1 MIENNDKHINTLNDN
16 KTGSTNCE
24 FLREMIHNCEKTRKE
39 KSVNKVG
46 QYTCKPCN
54 YKTKRKNDYRK
65 HVETNKH
72 KWNVE
77 NIEVIP
83 CVIDEPIYTCHNC
96 HAKYSHRSNL
106 YRHRRKCKKEGSKVK
121 KDRILETLLKDNET
135 LHEQIMEIKN
145 KPQIVNNLYK
155 NKYVNVVQFLNDD
168 CKDAF
173 NLSDFVNMIQVSTTD
188 LQYMEENGYIQG
200 IQNSFIRQL
209 KTTEE
214 KKRPIHCTD
223 FKRKQF
229 YIKENNIWD
238 KDNENEQLLDALN
251 TINMNQLKV
260 LEDWKDNNEWFLNDT
275 NHDKLNNIFVEITQM
290 YGDDKD
296 KITRKLIH
304 EISNATSL
312 GKLDNI

>member
-1 MIENNDKHINTLNDN
+1 MIEINDKQDKKKYKNETE
-16 KTGSTNCE
+16 KKKCE
-24 FLREMIHNCEKTRKE
+24 FLREMIQNCEKTRKE
-39 KSVNKVG
+39 KSVNKST

-65 HVETNKH
+65 HMETNKH

-77 NIEVIP
+77 HEVIVP
-83 CVIDEPIYTCHNC
+83 CVVSEATYVCDIC
-96 HAKYSHRSNL
+96 HAKYTHRSNL
-106 YRHRRKCKKEGSKVK
+106 YRHKRKCKKEEIVACE
-121 KDRILETLLKDNET
+121 DTILETLLKDNEI
-135 LHEQIMEIKN
+135 LHEQITEIKN

-173 NLSDFVNMIQVSTTD
+173 NLSDFVNMIQVSTND

-209 KTTEE
+209 ETTEE

-260 LEDWKDNNEWFLNDT
+260 LEDWKDNHDWFSSDK
-275 NHDKLNNIFVEITQM
+275 NHDKLNNLFVEITQM

-304 EISNATSL
+304 EISKVTSL
-312 GKLDNI
+312 GKNEKI